1 MLSHSQTPHNFHEK
15 EFYKWLIVNRSVSE
29 DRSRQV
35 VIEIGWL
42 ELLAET
48 LNLHSTKLFS
58 RFDSEALE
66 TCTELISSGVLQKY
80 MTCSLS
86 HVVDPLDALK
96 EYMTYIT
103 AKLTASIQS
112 KQKKPLI
119 WTRNSILYVHR
130 GEISCQRNKH
140 NIIRT
145 TAVLLGLG
153 KVVAELDV
161 DYCLDCKRFFI
172 GEQQYN
178 IYRKQYG
185 PLIGRIQFE
194 SSENHTYTGE
204 LLAEVSP
211 LRLCGYTVNK
221 ADNLSDEA
229 RHDIIA
235 KIIRLGI
242 MTKSEVIGYLEYFID
257 HNGRQDRNQ
266 VAVEKW
272 RRDLAFTMNFNSE
285 EQDRYAI
292 IDIQPYVNYGNNWS
306 FVA

>member
-66 TCTELISSGVLQKY
+66 TCTELMSSGVLQKY

-172 GEQQYN
+172 GEHLQKT
-178 IYRKQYG
+178 IWAT
-185 PLIGRIQFE
+185 
-194 SSENHTYTGE
+194 H
-204 LLAEVSP
+204 
-211 LRLCGYTVNK
+211 
-221 ADNLSDEA
+221 
-229 RHDIIA
+229 
-235 KIIRLGI
+235 
-242 MTKSEVIGYLEYFID
+242 
-257 HNGRQDRNQ
+257 
-266 VAVEKW
+266 W
-272 RRDLAFTMNFNSE
+272 
-285 EQDRYAI
+285 
-292 IDIQPYVNYGNNWS
+292 PYPV
-306 FVA
+306 